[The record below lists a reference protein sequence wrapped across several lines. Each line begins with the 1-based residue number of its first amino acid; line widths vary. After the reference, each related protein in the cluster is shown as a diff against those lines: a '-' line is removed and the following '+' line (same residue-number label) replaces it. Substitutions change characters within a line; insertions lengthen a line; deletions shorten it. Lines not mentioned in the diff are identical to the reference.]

1 MKQNHFFK
9 KNASDWLKRTFNSC
23 LDRDPEEALR
33 DIETLHKMIAE
44 RVRMLNSAAYDNEQD
59 KENTWRY
66 F

>member
-33 DIETLHKMIAE
+33 DIKTLHKMIAE
-44 RVRMLNSAAYDNEQD
+44 RVRMLNSTVYDNEQD